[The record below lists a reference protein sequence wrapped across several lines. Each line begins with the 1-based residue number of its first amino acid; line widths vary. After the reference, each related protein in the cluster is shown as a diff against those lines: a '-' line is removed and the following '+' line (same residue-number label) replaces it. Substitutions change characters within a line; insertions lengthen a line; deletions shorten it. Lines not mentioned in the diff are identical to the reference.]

1 MHAESKFHINL
12 WPHWQ
17 CVYGRSVQ
25 SVLHKFHFPFCC
37 LWNTGAWQKTGSYV
51 SGFHSFI
58 TDKSL
63 KSAEVTRCQREQR
76 LKYPPGFQMAS
87 NSKWNLKAH
96 NFKLHKLGKQKGRF
110 RYFRQQYWQSTPSNH
125 NLFIWLM
132 QFRPHLLVGSVC
144 VKSELSESA
153 PQKNLL
159 PLPGSGEPQR
169 SAAAWLQVT
178 QLVCGTANSTK
189 WLSRLQPFP
198 VMPCYLPVPGIPVL
212 TSHKKKKW
220 KSSPAEQKLKFQ
232 KQG

>member
-12 WPHWQ
+12 RPHWQ

-25 SVLHKFHFPFCC
+25 SVLRKFHFPFCC

-63 KSAEVTRCQREQR
+63 KSAEVTCCQREQR

-87 NSKWNLKAH
+87 NSKRDLKAH
-96 NFKLHKLGKQKGRF
+96 NFKLHMRNKKADLSISG
-110 RYFRQQYWQSTPSNH
+110 SNTDS
-125 NLFIWLM
+125 LFHPTTTYLFDSCSSGHTCWWAL
-132 QFRPHLLVGSVC
+132 SVWKASW
-144 VKSELSESA
+144 VSLHHK
-153 PQKNLL
+153 KNLL

-178 QLVCGTANSTK
+178 QLVCGTASSTK
-189 WLSRLQPFP
+189 WLSRLQCLL

-212 TSHKKKKW
+212 TSHKRKKW
-220 KSSPAEQKLKFQ
+220 KRSPAEQKLKFQ